1 MDQANER
8 HLKKIGKSRESSYC
22 TYCTVLWFHVTR
34 SLCISFCAT
43 DTTCSRCYGKLLRSI
58 QPVLKASQHCLSHP
72 NLSCKESYPTNKGPH
87 KFLETRNSFP
97 DVVLTFC
104 KASKH
109 RFPHLLLRW
118 FSHFRH
124 RGHWCCLSGPYARSS
139 YVVLWRWIQGSSC
152 FCCSLMGSGEH

>member
-43 DTTCSRCYGKLLRSI
+43 DTTCSRCYGKLLRII

-109 RFPHLLLRW
+109 RFPHLLTGLQEKRCW
-118 FSHFRH
+118 VGTTFAKKQLLNYSPSMQQHFYFPALLGSRT
-124 RGHWCCLSGPYARSS
+124 RKLSS
-139 YVVLWRWIQGSSC
+139 
-152 FCCSLMGSGEH
+152 